1 MTGDLAVFQDADLE
15 YDPADYAR
23 LLRPILEGKADV
35 VFGSRFT
42 GEERK
47 VLYFWHSAGN
57 RLLTLL
63 ANMLNDTN
71 LTDMETCYKAFVA
84 EHLRK
89 IPLESDRFGIEP
101 EISAKAARNRL
112 RIYEVPIT
120 YNGRTYEE
128 GKKITWRDGCAAL
141 WFILKYRLTSRYAEP
156 GRVALDALE
165 QAPRFNQWMY
175 DSIRPYLGHR
185 LAEIGAGRGNLSR
198 LLRQHDTL
206 LMTDFEERYLSELRE
221 RSEYWDRARV
231 EKLDLQSTADYE
243 VLREYQPDTVVSLNV
258 LEHIEDD
265 QQVLDTLHSTV
276 PDGCRII
283 FLVPYNPRLYS
294 EFDRQIGHFRRYQR
308 GELERK
314 MEQAGFS
321 VERQFFFNK
330 VGVIAWWVGNTLTG
344 QKTITSWQ
352 LKLYNSLTP
361 LFRIIDRILPFSGLS
376 TIVVARKAGRAHQPV
391 AQPSLTAPA
400 TSRTA

>member
-1 MTGDLAVFQDADLE
+1 
-15 YDPADYAR
+15 
-23 LLRPILEGKADV
+23 
-35 VFGSRFT
+35 
-42 GEERK
+42 
-47 VLYFWHSAGN
+47 
-57 RLLTLL
+57 
-63 ANMLNDTN
+63 
-71 LTDMETCYKAFVA
+71 
-84 EHLRK
+84 
-89 IPLESDRFGIEP
+89 
-101 EISAKAARNRL
+101 
-112 RIYEVPIT
+112 
-120 YNGRTYEE
+120 
-128 GKKITWRDGCAAL
+128 
-141 WFILKYRLTSRYAEP
+141 
-156 GRVALDALE
+156 
-165 QAPRFNQWMY
+165 
-175 DSIRPYLGHR
+175 
-185 LAEIGAGRGNLSR
+185 
-198 LLRQHDTL
+198 
-206 LMTDFEERYLSELRE
+206 MTDFEERYLSELRE